1 MWSFHLKLAWRSLKQ
16 TPVVTLTSIVALAIG
31 IAVGSCLTL
40 THHLA
45 SRDPIS
51 HKSSDIF
58 NVRIDNWDPET
69 PFFDVPPGDPP
80 KSVSYQDMSRLLNC
94 PIPTRQSGVGMV
106 RLYVFPEAASLR
118 PYQSSAQLV
127 HSGFFPLFDAPFA
140 YGGPWSPEADQE
152 RQRVVVLS
160 HEANQKLFGGGD
172 QVGRFVR
179 LGNGDFQ
186 VVGILGPWSMTPKL
200 YDPINGLLEPVLDF
214 FVPFDHIRQQE
225 LAWQLTG
232 DVDAWGFDGTLQGEQ
247 ILTMGELN
255 WIQLWVELPEDRRQA
270 YAQFLDGYVADQKLQ
285 GRHPKPANNRIQP
298 VMLWAGM
305 RNKTARNM
313 QVLVLLAL
321 AFLAVCAI
329 NLTGLLVAKFIKR
342 AHANGIHRALGASR
356 LQVFLQHLVECELV
370 GLLGGVLGIALAW
383 VGYRWIGSLL
393 PAGLFLAPD
402 MFTFH
407 PALVL
412 FSLAYAAASGL
423 LAGLYPAWR
432 ACRIQPIQAL
442 KTL

>member
-1 MWSFHLKLAWRSLKQ
+1 MWHLYFKLAWRSLKQ
-16 TPVVTLTSIVALAIG
+16 TPVVTLTSIAALAIG

-40 THHLA
+40 THHLV
-45 SRDPIS
+45 SRDPIA
-51 HKSSDIF
+51 HKSSEIF

-80 KSVSYQDMSRLLNC
+80 KSVSYQDMFRLLSC
-94 PIPTRQSGVGMV
+94 TIPARQSGVGMA
-106 RLYVFPEAASLR
+106 RFYVFPEAASLR

-127 HSGFFPLFDAPFA
+127 HSGFFPLFEAPFA
-140 YGGPWSPEADQE
+140 YGGPWSAQADRE

-172 QVGRFVR
+172 QLGRFVR

-186 VVGILGPWSMTPKL
+186 VVGILAPWSMTPRI

-232 DVDAWGFDGTLQGEQ
+232 DVDAWGFDGSLQGEQ

-255 WIQLWVELPEDRRQA
+255 WIQFWVELPADRRQD
-270 YAQFLDGYVADQKLQ
+270 YVHFLDAYVTEQKAQ
-285 GRHPKPANNRIQP
+285 GRHPKPANNRLQP
-298 VMLWAGM
+298 AMVWAGM
-305 RNKTARNM
+305 RNKTARNTK
-313 QVLVLLAL
+313 VLLYLAL
-321 AFLAVCAI
+321 SFLVVCAI

-342 AHANGIHRALGASR
+342 AHETGIHRALGASR
-356 LQVFLQHLVECELV
+356 IQVFMQHLVECELI
-370 GLLGGVLGIALAW
+370 GLLGGFLGIVLAW
-383 VGYRWIGSLL
+383 AGYRWIGSMFPVGLS
-393 PAGLFLAPD
+393 PAPN

-412 FSLAYAAASGL
+412 FSLAYAGGSGL
-423 LAGLYPAWR
+423 LAGLYPSWR
-432 ACRIQPIQAL
+432 ACRVQPIQAL
-442 KTL
+442 KAQ